1 MDNMRDERLDCVSCG
16 NSFIFTAAEAERFL
30 ERGLSMPPKRCHDCR
45 RARKEQQQRDGFQGG
60 APRYGDSRFRS
71 DSRGGYRS
79 DAGPSAG
86 YRPRSPGY
94 TGDVNEYRSPMGM
107 GHSPS
112 GGPPRHVMGGGSE
125 YRSPMSSNSG
135 GARPFE
141 RSWGGD
147 ASHHRAPS
155 GGGYGGNG
163 APRYD
168 DRGGYGMSRGPRSPR
183 PYRSHD
189 EGDMSPRQM
198 YSITCKSCGV
208 ESQVPFRPDE
218 GRDVFCQPCYRAR
231 RPY

>member
-1 MDNMRDERLDCVSCG
+1 MENVRDERLECVSCG

-60 APRYGDSRFRS
+60 PNRYGDSRFRS
-71 DSRGGYRS
+71 EGRPYRADGGGYSGGYRS
-79 DAGPSAG
+79 
-86 YRPRSPGY
+86 PRAGY

-112 GGPPRHVMGGGSE
+112 GGSPRHGMGGGSE
-125 YRSPMSSNSG
+125 YRSPMSGNVG
-135 GARPFE
+135 GARPFD
-141 RSWGGD
+141 RSWSGD
-147 ASHHRAPS
+147 AQPHRS
-155 GGGYGGNG
+155 QGYGGTG
-163 APRYD
+163 GSRYD
-168 DRGGYGMSRGPRSPR
+168 DRGYGMGRSPR
-183 PYRSHD
+183 PPRPYRQHD
-189 EGDMSPRQM
+189 DSELGPRQM